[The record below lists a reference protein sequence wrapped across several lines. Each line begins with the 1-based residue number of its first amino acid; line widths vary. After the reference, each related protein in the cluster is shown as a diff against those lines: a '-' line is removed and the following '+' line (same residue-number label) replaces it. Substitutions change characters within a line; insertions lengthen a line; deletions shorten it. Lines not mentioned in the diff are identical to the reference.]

1 MTRHFSHC
9 LIIITAML
17 IGLSAAAQVK
27 DISLSAGVNVP
38 IYKDLESDA
47 VINVSYGQFFRN
59 GLGFRAGLQWNP
71 SVVNVSNAFGT
82 PVAFAYR
89 TKTRTSRERICAGV
103 EGSADVI
110 SQGAVYDNECGTTGN
125 VVSAFFMNLFSNM
138 EFFVGFTP
146 GYIQGSSSQE
156 HEAAW
161 GASWQYWEKSWTE
174 KKSAFSFMLD
184 AGMTLNY
191 SIWRFDIK
199 LTPAFHYGLTGNYL
213 YHVSTGEKDAG
224 ITTTDTI
231 PIRWFFTFGG
241 GVAFRF

>member
-1 MTRHFSHC
+1 MRNLQHF
-9 LIIITAML
+9 IIIIAAML
-17 IGLSAAAQVK
+17 IELSAAAQEK

-38 IYKDLESDA
+38 IYKDIEGDA

-89 TKTRTSRERICAGV
+89 TKTRTSRERIYAGV

-241 GVAFRF
+241 GLAFRF

>member
-1 MTRHFSHC
+1 MRNLQHFI
-9 LIIITAML
+9 IIITAML

-38 IYKDLESDA
+38 IYKELESDA

-89 TKTRTSRERICAGV
+89 TKTRTSRERIYAGV

-110 SQGAVYDNECGTTGN
+110 SQGAVYDNECGTTWN
-125 VVSAFFMNLFSNM
+125 VVSAFFMNLFNNM
-138 EFFVGFTP
+138 AFFVGFTP

-156 HEAAW
+156 HESAW
-161 GASWQYWEKSWTE
+161 GAS
-174 KKSAFSFMLD
+174 
-184 AGMTLNY
+184 
-191 SIWRFDIK
+191 
-199 LTPAFHYGLTGNYL
+199 
-213 YHVSTGEKDAG
+213 
-224 ITTTDTI
+224 
-231 PIRWFFTFGG
+231 
-241 GVAFRF
+241 

>member
-1 MTRHFSHC
+1 MTRHC

-38 IYKDLESDA
+38 IYKDFESDA

-59 GLGFRAGLQWNP
+59 GLGFRAGLQWIP

-89 TKTRTSRERICAGV
+89 TKTRTSWDRIYAGF

-110 SQGAVYDNECGTTGN
+110 SQGAVYDNECDATGN
-125 VVSAFFMNLFSNM
+125 VVSAFFMNLFSDM
-138 EFFVGFTP
+138 EFFVGITP

-161 GASWQYWEKSWTE
+161 GDSWQYWEKSWTE

-213 YHVSTGEKDAG
+213 YHVTTGEKNIG
-224 ITTTDTI
+224 VTTTDTI
-231 PIRWFFTFGG
+231 PVRWFFTFTGG
-241 GVAFRF
+241 LAFRF

>member
-1 MTRHFSHC
+1 MRNLQHFI
-9 LIIITAML
+9 IIITAML

-156 HEAAW
+156 HEAVW

-231 PIRWFFTFGG
+231 PIRWFYTFTGG
-241 GVAFRF
+241 LAFRF

>member
-1 MTRHFSHC
+1 MRNLQHFI
-9 LIIITAML
+9 IIITAML

-156 HEAAW
+156 HEAVW

-213 YHVSTGEKDAG
+213 YHVSTGE
-224 ITTTDTI
+224 
-231 PIRWFFTFGG
+231 
-241 GVAFRF
+241 

>member
-1 MTRHFSHC
+1 MRNLQHFI
-9 LIIITAML
+9 IIITAML
-17 IGLSAAAQVK
+17 IGLSAVAQVK

-156 HEAAW
+156 HEAVW

-224 ITTTDTI
+224 ITPTDTI

-241 GVAFRF
+241 GLAFRF

>member
-1 MTRHFSHC
+1 MRNLQHF
-9 LIIITAML
+9 IIIIAAML

-71 SVVNVSNAFGT
+71 SVVNVSK
-82 PVAFAYR
+82 AFAYR
-89 TKTRTSRERICAGV
+89 TKTRTSRERIYAGV

-231 PIRWFFTFGG
+231 PIRWFFTFTGG
-241 GVAFRF
+241 LAFRF

>member
-1 MTRHFSHC
+1 MH
-9 LIIITAML
+9 
-17 IGLSAAAQVK
+17 IG
-27 DISLSAGVNVP
+27 
-38 IYKDLESDA
+38 
-47 VINVSYGQFFRN
+47 R
-59 GLGFRAGLQWNP
+59 
-71 SVVNVSNAFGT
+71 
-82 PVAFAYR
+82 
-89 TKTRTSRERICAGV
+89 TRTSRERICAGV

-156 HEAAW
+156 HEAVW

-241 GVAFRF
+241 GLAFRF

>member
-1 MTRHFSHC
+1 MRNLQHF
-9 LIIITAML
+9 IIIIAAML

-89 TKTRTSRERICAGV
+89 TKTRTSRERIYAGV
-103 EGSADVI
+103 ESSSDVI
-110 SQGAVYDNECGTTGN
+110 SQDSGYGNEHGDVGN
-125 VVSAFFMNLFSNM
+125 VFSAFLMNLFSDM
-138 EFFVGFTP
+138 EFFIGITP

-241 GVAFRF
+241 GLAFHF

>member
-1 MTRHFSHC
+1 MRNLQHFI
-9 LIIITAML
+9 IIITAML

-156 HEAAW
+156 HEAVW

-213 YHVSTGEKDAG
+213 YHVSTGEQDAG

>member
-1 MTRHFSHC
+1 MSH
-9 LIIITAML
+9 
-17 IGLSAAAQVK
+17 
-27 DISLSAGVNVP
+27 
-38 IYKDLESDA
+38 
-47 VINVSYGQFFRN
+47 
-59 GLGFRAGLQWNP
+59 
-71 SVVNVSNAFGT
+71 
-82 PVAFAYR
+82 
-89 TKTRTSRERICAGV
+89 
-103 EGSADVI
+103 
-110 SQGAVYDNECGTTGN
+110 
-125 VVSAFFMNLFSNM
+125 LFSNM
-138 EFFVGFTP
+138 EFFVGVTP

-199 LTPAFHYGLTGNYL
+199 LAPAFHYGLTGNYL
-213 YHVSTGEKDAG
+213 YHVSTGQKDAG